1 MSLLLAAAP
10 EPVGGAPLWQ
20 LGVITAITSILAL
33 ITLQSVL
40 AYRAGRA
47 PRLRATQNRV
57 EELVGLPGWAALPGA
72 GAIVCALVIILGATW
87 DIGLHIDVGR
97 DDGPL
102 GTVAHY
108 PLLFGLFASFLM
120 GILAIGLAPKNPRRS
135 SPVAFHWKGFG
146 PVPAASALLLAG
158 STFGM
163 AAFPLDDV
171 WHRIFGVD
179 VTLWGPTH
187 VMIIGGT
194 LTVGIGGALLLIE
207 GARAAGRDPFRAKG
221 LLRRPLPAL
230 LAAVGLY
237 LWAASTHE
245 FNWGVPQYRLV
256 WHPLLLAFG
265 AAQAL
270 VLARV
275 LAGRGGALLALAIWL
290 PLQAFMSL
298 AIGGPLQ
305 VSMPSTPLFIVEAL
319 VVEAIAFR
327 RDPARPVVFGALAG
341 LGIGTLGFGSEY
353 LWSQIAMPL
362 PWTPGMLPEAIPVA
376 IAAGIS
382 GGVIGALM
390 AQALNGSLHRVW
402 RPGLVLAAAGLTFFA
417 LGWNAASTS
426 NPEGVTA
433 TMAISNV
440 RQGPTPGHSEPHRVG
455 DLTVRFS
462 DPAITKNPSWIYAMG
477 WQGDGSY
484 IDHLKQRADGSWATT
499 QPVPLDGKWKT
510 MVRVHSG
517 KTMLSTPI
525 RFPADPAI
533 SFAGFAE
540 QPTATRAMVPDTQIM
555 QLERLPDAPDW
566 AWTPAATLVLSLN
579 LLMALLMA
587 AVCVRI
593 GRMAGRPGTVPAPRG
608 TLLLLAERA
617 FRLLGLGGGRVA
629 GSGA

>member
-20 LGVITAITSILAL
+20 LAVIAAITSTLAL
-33 ITLQSVL
+33 LTLQSVL

-47 PRLRATQNRV
+47 PRLRRAEAAV
-57 EELVGLPGWAALPGA
+57 ERLVGLPGWSALPGA

-120 GILAIGLAPKNPRRS
+120 GILAIGLAPRDAEKS
-135 SPVAFHWKGFG
+135 SPVAFNWKGFG

-158 STFGM
+158 ATFGM

-207 GARAAGRDPFRAKG
+207 GARAAGRDPFRAAG

-230 LAAVGLY
+230 LAGVGLY
-237 LWAASTHE
+237 LWAATTHE

-256 WHPLLLAFG
+256 WQPLILAFG

-275 LAGRGGALLALAIWL
+275 LAGRGGAIFALLIWL

-298 AIGGPLQ
+298 AIGGPLE

-327 RDPARPVVFGALAG
+327 RDPKNPVLFGALAG
-341 LGIGTLGFGSEY
+341 LGIGTIGFASEY
-353 LWSQIAMPL
+353 AWSQIAMPL
-362 PWTPGMLPEAIPVA
+362 PWTPGLLTEAVPVA
-376 IAAGIS
+376 ILAGIS

-390 AQALNGSLHRVW
+390 AQALNGTLRTVW

-417 LGWNAASTS
+417 LGWNAATTN
-426 NPEGVTA
+426 NPADLTA
-433 TMAISNV
+433 TMTLTNV
-440 RQGPTPGHSEPHRVG
+440 RQGPTPGHDEPQRVG
-455 DLTVRFS
+455 DLQVRFS
-462 DPAITKNPSWIYAMG
+462 DPSITQDPNWIYAMG
-477 WQGDGSY
+477 WQGDGRY
-484 IDHLKQRADGSWATT
+484 LDHLVQQADGSWRTT
-499 QPVPLDGKWKT
+499 QPVPLEGKWKT
-510 MVRVHSG
+510 MVRVQSG
-517 KTMLSTPI
+517 KTMVSTPI

-533 SFAGFAE
+533 SFEGYAE
-540 QPTATRAMVPDTQIM
+540 QALVTRALVPDTEIM

-566 AWTPAATLVLSLN
+566 AWVPASTLVLSLN

-593 GRMAGRPGTVPAPRG
+593 GRMAGQPGTVTAPRG
-608 TLLLLAERA
+608 TLLLLAEKL
-617 FRLLGLGGGRVA
+617 FRLLGVGGRPVA
-629 GSGA
+629 GAGR